1 MATYSVSG
9 EYAMIKAAG
18 MASYVDEAA
27 LVCESAVCMYR
38 AGADL
43 LITYFAKELAQYI
56 KEGRIG

>member
-1 MATYSVSG
+1 
-9 EYAMIKAAG
+9 MIKAAG